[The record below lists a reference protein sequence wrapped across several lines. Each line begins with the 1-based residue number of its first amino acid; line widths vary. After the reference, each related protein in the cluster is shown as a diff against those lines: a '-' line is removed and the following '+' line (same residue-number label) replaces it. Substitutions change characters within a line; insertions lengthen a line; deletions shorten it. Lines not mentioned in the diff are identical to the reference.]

1 VESLPRNIL
10 ADTGPLFALIHA
22 RDADHERAVQFAG
35 SFSGHL
41 ITTWPVLTEVSY
53 LLEQSDRRGIGI
65 LLGMVLDGHL
75 LTADLD
81 ARDVEYVRRL
91 TAKYDNMDLA
101 DASLVAVGERLGI
114 LDVITLDRHDFSRY
128 RTRNRRAFTNRFPTP
143 Q

>member
-1 VESLPRNIL
+1 MESLPQNIL

-22 RDADHERAVQFAG
+22 RDADHERALQFAQ
-35 SFSGHL
+35 SFAGRL

-81 ARDVEYVRRL
+81 ARDLEYMRRL
-91 TAKYDNMDLA
+91 TAKYDTMDCGA
-101 DASLVAVGERLGI
+101 
-114 LDVITLDRHDFSRY
+114 
-128 RTRNRRAFTNRFPTP
+128 
-143 Q
+143 